1 MNITDIQEGKTFYQ
15 IRITR
20 DGTIYQLDKVNINA
34 IININA
40 IRGNI
45 ESVFQIIYTI
55 PNSDI
60 ISYKNQYQRLYVEES
75 NSPYFIRMGG
85 EQYLTLPNK
94 QALMKAVKAQLM
106 TTYTPNMRLFP
117 IISHNYK
124 ESIRI
129 IKQLH

>member
-1 MNITDIQEGKTFYQ
+1 MKITDIQEGKTFYQ

-20 DGTIYQLDKVNINA
+20 GGTIYQLDKV
-34 IININA
+34 NINA

-55 PNSDI
+55 PNSDF

-117 IISHNYK
+117 IILHNYK
-124 ESIRI
+124 ESMKR

>member
-1 MNITDIQEGKTFYQ
+1 MKITDIQEGKTFYQ

-20 DGTIYQLDKVNINA
+20 GGTIYQLDKV
-34 IININA
+34 NINA

-55 PNSDI
+55 PNSDF

-94 QALMKAVKAQLM
+94 TALMKAVKAQLM

-124 ESIRI
+124 ESMKR

>member
-1 MNITDIQEGKTFYQ
+1 MKITDIQEGKTFYQ

-20 DGTIYQLDKVNINA
+20 GGTIYQLDKV
-34 IININA
+34 NINA

-55 PNSDI
+55 PNSDF
-60 ISYKNQYQRLYVEES
+60 ISYKNQYQILYVEES

-124 ESIRI
+124 ESMKR